1 MPRPVFIAPPSNCLR
16 LQYSEMCT
24 HSISILFHKYISV
37 KHFSGTFFMYFT
49 PGHYLFQH
57 PGDVNWGW
65 LKPILRLIEKQNICC
80 ILLAL
85 EFGFLTLHLICAIFR
100 SARTSWITFVRPFV
114 RSSARKIW
122 ISCIA
127 L

>member
-1 MPRPVFIAPPSNCLR
+1 MPRPVFIAPPSNCLI

-24 HSISILFHKYISV
+24 HSILILFHKYISV
-37 KHFSGTFFMYFT
+37 KHFSGTFFDEFYPWTLSLPPPWRCELGLAETNIAFVREAE
-49 PGHYLFQH
+49 HILYL
-57 PGDVNWGW
+57 
-65 LKPILRLIEKQNICC
+65 
-80 ILLAL
+80 L

-100 SARTSWITFVRPFV
+100 SARTSWITFVRPPA
-114 RSSARKIW
+114 RPCARKIW